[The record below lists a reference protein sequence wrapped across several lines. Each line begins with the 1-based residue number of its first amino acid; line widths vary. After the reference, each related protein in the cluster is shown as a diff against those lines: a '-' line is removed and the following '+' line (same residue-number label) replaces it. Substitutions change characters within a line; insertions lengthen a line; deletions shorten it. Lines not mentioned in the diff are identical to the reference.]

1 MSNLGKCSRCNK
13 TVYNVEGFIA
23 VKVPFH
29 RSCFKCE
36 VCNWQLVLTNYK
48 SINGKVYCANHY
60 PVGGLSVTPEKTHT
74 TSEDLV
80 TKNALNA
87 PKLDHVNEQLRGGN
101 EKPQTST
108 EDLVTKNALKAP
120 KSDLVNNQVRGAS
133 DSAPLTS
140 SEDLVTKNA
149 LKAPKATDLVNNQV
163 RGTSAMGPQTGIDDI
178 VTANALKAPKLD
190 TMTGYQKSVQN

>member
-1 MSNLGKCSRCNK
+1 MSNLGKCTRCSK
-13 TVYNVEGFIA
+13 TVYSQEGFIA

-74 TSEDLV
+74 TADDLV

-87 PKLDHVNEQLRGGN
+87 PKVDTVNEQLRGGN

-120 KSDLVNNQVRGAS
+120 KLDNVNNQVRGVS

-140 SEDLVTKNA
+140 SDDLVTKNA
-149 LKAPKATDLVNNQV
+149 LKAPKLDNVNNQV
-163 RGTSAMGPQTGIDDI
+163 RGTSAMGPQTGIDDLA
-178 VTANALKAPKLD
+178 TANALKAPKLD